1 MCYGENGTVNFFQT
15 LADIVFRNNF
25 FMMQIFFK
33 FEKLENFRVTQVYT
47 IKANTLS
54 GIERL
59 FFV

>member
-1 MCYGENGTVNFFQT
+1 
-15 LADIVFRNNF
+15 
-25 FMMQIFFK
+25 MMQIFFK
-33 FEKLENFRVTQVYT
+33 FEQLENFRVTQVYT